1 MLTRDEIERNKSEI
15 SSLLLE
21 INRNGMRN
29 IIRYLEESGFYEAPC
44 STCRHHNW
52 RGGLAEHCLGVYRIA
67 SEMNNKLPHD
77 SLVIAGILHD
87 ICKASKLYFDA
98 DGVIADVPL
107 NYWRNVDCRSRK
119 MRGLQSDGTWEAI
132 MLRMRNGKKSIERG
146 RTCYGK
152 PYIRQTNW
160 MQVANIEYKT
170 IEKIINTE

>member
-1 MLTRDEIERNKSEI
+1 MISARLQSDTLMQMVSLDIAILISRD
-15 SSLLLE
+15 
-21 INRNGMRN
+21 M
-29 IIRYLEESGFYEAPC
+29 
-44 STCRHHNW
+44 
-52 RGGLAEHCLGVYRIA
+52 
-67 SEMNNKLPHD
+67 
-77 SLVIAGILHD
+77 
-87 ICKASKLYFDA
+87 
-98 DGVIADVPL
+98 ADVPL
-107 NYWRNVDCRSRK
+107 TYWRNVDCRSRK